1 MKFLRILTPL
11 TVPAFILGFAT
22 VVFGPAIL
30 VVGLWIALG
39 QPQNLSFVF
48 WAATILAILGG
59 WKAWSALDA

>member
-11 TVPAFILGFAT
+11 TVPTFILLFVT

-30 VVGLWIALG
+30 VVGLWVALG
-39 QPQNLSFVF
+39 QPDNLSFLF
-48 WAATILAILGG
+48 GILTIAAILGG